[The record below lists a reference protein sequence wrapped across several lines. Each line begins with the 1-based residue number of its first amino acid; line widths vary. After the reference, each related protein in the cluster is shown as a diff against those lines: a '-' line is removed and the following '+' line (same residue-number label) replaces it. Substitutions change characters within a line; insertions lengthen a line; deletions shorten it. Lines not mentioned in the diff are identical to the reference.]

1 MRYQDIQWEDEDSG
15 FTDDKSKKKAE
26 VEEEVSF
33 EDLLLQDA
41 SQDDE
46 ADIRV
51 GRQVTG
57 TISTISSHSDTVL
70 VVLDALHTAVMDKN
84 QIINDKGEMEF
95 HVGDK
100 ITAYVIT
107 KNDDEILLSR
117 RMGQS
122 KNPLE
127 DLLMA
132 RNSQLPV
139 KGKVTGENK
148 GGFEVTIM
156 GKRAFCPVSQIDSK
170 FVANKAEYMGQEFNF
185 LIEKVEEGG
194 RNVVVSRSKLLK
206 REGEAKITELES
218 RVDQD
223 LILDGVVR
231 EVKDFGAFVDL
242 GGFDGFMHV
251 SEMSYARVN
260 RASDYV
266 QKGDKVRV
274 KLLKIET
281 TDDGKKRLSLSMKAI
296 QDDPWA
302 SIGDKFETGKSYSG
316 TVVRL
321 QDFGA
326 FVSLTPGVEGLIH
339 ISEMSWEKRVNH
351 PSEILKVG
359 DTVQVRIIDIKAA
372 EQKLSLSLKNID
384 EDPWAKAEEKFANG
398 ALFTGKVQSLKGF
411 GAFVEIAPG
420 VTGLVPTEIL
430 KKAYGES
437 FKKKA
442 SPPQELN
449 VVVRE
454 LNLAERKILLSLPEI
469 KDDSG
474 DIAAY
479 QEYMQSQEE
488 KTQVKAAAPQNR
500 GSFGDLLAAQLDK
513 SKKK

>member
-15 FTDDKSKKKAE
+15 FTDDKSKKK
-26 VEEEVSF
+26 VEEEASF
-33 EDLLLQDA
+33 EDLLLQDPG
-41 SQDDE
+41 QDDE

-57 TISTISSHSDTVL
+57 TITNISSHSNTVL
-70 VVLDALHTAVMDKN
+70 VELDALNTAVMDKN
-84 QIINDKGEMEF
+84 QIVDDKGEMEF

-100 ITAYVIT
+100 ITAYVIS
-107 KNDDEILLSR
+107 KSADEILLSR

-132 RNSQLPV
+132 RNGQLPV

-148 GGFEVTIM
+148 GGFDVLIL
-156 GKRAFCPVSQIDSK
+156 GKRAFCPVSQMDSK
-170 FVANKAEYMGQEFNF
+170 FVANKAEYINQEFNF

-194 RNVVVSRSKLLK
+194 RNILVSRSKLLR
-206 REGEAKITELES
+206 REGEAKITELEA
-218 RVDQD
+218 RVDQE
-223 LILDGVVR
+223 LILDGVIR

-242 GGFDGFMHV
+242 GGFDGFLHV

-274 KLLKIET
+274 KLQKIET
-281 TDDGKKRLSLSMKAI
+281 TADGKKRISLSMKAI
-296 QDDPWA
+296 QEDPWSTIA
-302 SIGDKFETGKSYSG
+302 SKFESGNSYAG

-321 QDFGA
+321 ETFGA

-339 ISEMSWEKRVNH
+339 ISEMSWEKRINH
-351 PSEILKVG
+351 PSEVLKVG
-359 DTVQVRIIDIKAA
+359 DTVQVRIIDIKNA
-372 EQKLSLSLKNID
+372 EQKMSLSLKNID
-384 EDPWAKAEEKFANG
+384 EDPWAKAEEKYASG
-398 ALFTGKVQSLKGF
+398 TLFTGKVQSLKGF
-411 GAFVEIAPG
+411 GAFVEIVPG
-420 VTGLVPTEIL
+420 VVGLVPTEIL

-454 LNLAERKILLSLPEI
+454 LNLGERKILLSLPEI

-479 QEYMQSQEE
+479 QEYMQSQED
-488 KTQVKAAAPQNR
+488 KTHVKAAQPQNR
-500 GSFGDLLAAQLDK
+500 GSFGDILAAQLDK
-513 SKKK
+513 SKKN

>member
-15 FTDDKSKKKAE
+15 FTDDKTKKKAE
-26 VEEEVSF
+26 EELSF
-33 EDLLLQDA
+33 EDLLLQDPG
-41 SQDDE
+41 QDE
-46 ADIRV
+46 ETDIRV

-57 TISTISSHSDTVL
+57 TISTISPHSDTVL
-70 VVLDALHTAVMDKN
+70 VEIDALHTAVMDKN
-84 QIINDKGEMEF
+84 QIKDDKGEFEF
-95 HVGDK
+95 HLGDK
-100 ITAYVIT
+100 ITAYVISKT
-107 KNDDEILLSR
+107 ADEILLSR

-132 RNSQLPV
+132 RNGQLPV

-148 GGFEVTIM
+148 GGFEVTLM
-156 GKRAFCPVSQIDSK
+156 GKRAFCPVSQMDTK
-170 FVANKAEYMGQEFNF
+170 FVANKMEYLNQEFNF

-194 RNVVVSRSKLLK
+194 RNIVVSRSKLLK
-206 REGEAKITELES
+206 REGEAKVIELEA
-218 RVDQD
+218 RVDQE

-274 KLLKIET
+274 KVLKIET
-281 TDDGKKRLSLSMKAI
+281 TADGKKRISLSMKAI

-302 SIGDKFETGKSYSG
+302 TISDRFESGKSYPG

-321 QDFGA
+321 ENFGA

-339 ISEMSWEKRVNH
+339 VSEMSWEKRINH
-351 PSEILKVG
+351 PSEILKPG
-359 DTVQVRIIDIKAA
+359 DSVQVRIIDIKTA
-372 EQKLSLSLKNID
+372 EQKLSLSLKNIE
-384 EDPWAKAEEKFANG
+384 EDPWANAEAKYANG
-398 ALFTGKVQSLKGF
+398 NLFTGKVQSLKGF
-411 GAFVEIAPG
+411 GAFVEIAAG

-488 KTQVKAAAPQNR
+488 KVHKQAALPQNR
-500 GSFGDLLAAQLDK
+500 GTFGDILAAKLDK
-513 SKKK
+513 NSAK

>member
-15 FTDDKSKKKAE
+15 FTDDKSTKKAE
-26 VEEEVSF
+26 VQDEVSF

-281 TDDGKKRLSLSMKAI
+281 TDDGKKRL
-296 QDDPWA
+296 
-302 SIGDKFETGKSYSG
+302 
-316 TVVRL
+316 
-321 QDFGA
+321 
-326 FVSLTPGVEGLIH
+326 
-339 ISEMSWEKRVNH
+339 
-351 PSEILKVG
+351 
-359 DTVQVRIIDIKAA
+359 
-372 EQKLSLSLKNID
+372 
-384 EDPWAKAEEKFANG
+384 
-398 ALFTGKVQSLKGF
+398 
-411 GAFVEIAPG
+411 
-420 VTGLVPTEIL
+420 
-430 KKAYGES
+430 
-437 FKKKA
+437 
-442 SPPQELN
+442 
-449 VVVRE
+449 
-454 LNLAERKILLSLPEI
+454 
-469 KDDSG
+469 
-474 DIAAY
+474 
-479 QEYMQSQEE
+479 
-488 KTQVKAAAPQNR
+488 
-500 GSFGDLLAAQLDK
+500 
-513 SKKK
+513 